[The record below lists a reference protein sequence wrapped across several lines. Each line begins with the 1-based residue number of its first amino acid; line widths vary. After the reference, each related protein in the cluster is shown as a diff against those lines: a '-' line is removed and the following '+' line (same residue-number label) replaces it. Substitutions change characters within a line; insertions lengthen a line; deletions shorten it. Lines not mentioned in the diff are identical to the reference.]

1 MLIMPRMRSAIDF
14 ADRKGLYRWTTRLA
28 AVAATASQSAVE
40 CQHQLAEPDA
50 AVCVLSDPTSTVL
63 VSCLIG

>member
-14 ADRKGLYRWTTRLA
+14 ADRKGLYRWMTRLT
-28 AVAATASQSAVE
+28 AVAAPTHKVRSSASTSS
-40 CQHQLAEPDA
+40 PSRMR
-50 AVCVLSDPTSTVL
+50 AVCVLSDPTSTML